1 MSIFFIAEVHMLQ
14 WEDQWSQILRYACSI
29 IFWNYFV
36 LKFTF
41 YAKWIIDK
49 TKAQNDLRYLIYCL
63 YGKRSALSY
72 HCFML
77 KFQFAEC
84 YAQAISRTKQYER
97 KLGTARKG
105 KRKNK
110 RKPKGT

>member
-1 MSIFFIAEVHMLQ
+1 MKSDPEVHMFYKFKK
-14 WEDQWSQILRYACSI
+14 RK
-29 IFWNYFV
+29 IF
-36 LKFTF
+36 
-41 YAKWIIDK
+41 
-49 TKAQNDLRYLIYCL
+49 
-63 YGKRSALSY
+63 GERSALFY

-77 KFQFAEC
+77 NFQFAEC

-110 RKPKGT
+110 RKAKGT